1 MIEGTASY
9 LLTHREPAMLH
20 FLDEFT
26 DLFHDR
32 WFAANQSQ
40 LSPQRCCEII
50 EEKTGLKVVVD
61 ERGQARALEMTESQH
76 MLFLMRYSQPHKT
89 GGGWRNFYLTV

>member
-1 MIEGTASY
+1 
-9 LLTHREPAMLH
+9 MLH

-32 WFAANQSQ
+32 CRPCWVGEPLTS
-40 LSPQRCCEII
+40 QRCCEII
-50 EEKTGLKVVVD
+50 QENTGLKVVVD
-61 ERGQARALEMTESQH
+61 QEGHARALEMTESQL

-89 GGGWRNFYLTV
+89 GGGWRNIYLTT